1 MTIKTSRRN
10 LIKTTAGAAGAIG
23 LASTLNFAP
32 KAHASGHK
40 KYVIYLNTHG
50 SVDVSFWSACNNGFQ
65 AFCKAHNIDGRYVGT
80 IQDGDVA
87 EERANLER
95 IIAAGDADAIC
106 QVFTDPEVLEEP
118 SLKAI
123 KRGIPIVAINSK
135 DNRDPRRIPYL
146 RYVGEDTYQV
156 GRRNATEAL
165 NSFKK
170 ITGRAPNK
178 SAYLEHVP
186 GIWVLVERGR
196 GMANVLEPEGT
207 KFETV
212 AVTPDPVQTSELVRA
227 YLLQNPDVETF
238 HTGWSRPAVW
248 AIKVLQE
255 MGRLGNVNKPWK
267 KGNVYVTG
275 IDVDEEFLQFIE
287 NGDAVGTID
296 QQVYLQG
303 WYGAAIAYQWITHQ
317 FLIDSD
323 IGTGPYFVDGKI
335 AGKFKEQAAKG
346 LRA

>member
-1 MTIKTSRRN
+1 MTIKTSRRK

-23 LASTLNFAP
+23 LASTLNFVP
-32 KAHASGHK
+32 KEHASGHK

-146 RYVGEDTYQV
+146 RYVGEDTY
-156 GRRNATEAL
+156 
-165 NSFKK
+165 
-170 ITGRAPNK
+170 
-178 SAYLEHVP
+178 
-186 GIWVLVERGR
+186 
-196 GMANVLEPEGT
+196 
-207 KFETV
+207 
-212 AVTPDPVQTSELVRA
+212 
-227 YLLQNPDVETF
+227 
-238 HTGWSRPAVW
+238 
-248 AIKVLQE
+248 
-255 MGRLGNVNKPWK
+255 
-267 KGNVYVTG
+267 
-275 IDVDEEFLQFIE
+275 
-287 NGDAVGTID
+287 
-296 QQVYLQG
+296 
-303 WYGAAIAYQWITHQ
+303 
-317 FLIDSD
+317 
-323 IGTGPYFVDGKI
+323 
-335 AGKFKEQAAKG
+335 
-346 LRA
+346 